1 MSIVTILIAGVVAF
15 IVWKFV
21 TGIIKFLLIGAIV
34 IVAILFATGSIA
46 L

>member
-1 MSIVTILIAGVVAF
+1 MSIVTILIAILVAF
-15 IVWKFV
+15 FVWKFV

>member
-1 MSIVTILIAGVVAF
+1 MSIVTILIAILVAF